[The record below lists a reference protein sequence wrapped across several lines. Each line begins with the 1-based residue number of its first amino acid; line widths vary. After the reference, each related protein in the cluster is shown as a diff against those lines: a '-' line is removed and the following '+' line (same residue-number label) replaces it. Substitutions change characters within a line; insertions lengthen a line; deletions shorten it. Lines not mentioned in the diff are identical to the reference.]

1 MSNYQNS
8 KHISTKISNSNKLG
22 THPTSKDILIP
33 ITFIK
38 QTPTPNRGT
47 IERQT
52 YFWNRIYTWLVVREA
67 FGLLAKFI
75 KGYLV
80 PWQYHNIGKRRIT
93 YHVWKAYFFF
103 QKSGYKL
110 SSFWY
115 HCMAEHIYNFITAM
129 GALAMFTFQLDNSLR
144 SKHFLHPVA
153 IMGVVD
159 SFEPSFF
166 SNFH

>member
-1 MSNYQNS
+1 MQKFLEHCPHCTTNLF
-8 KHISTKISNSNKLG
+8 KKLIQRIG
-22 THPTSKDILIP
+22 NFL
-33 ITFIK
+33 
-38 QTPTPNRGT
+38 
-47 IERQT
+47 

-80 PWQYHNIGKRRIT
+80 PCHNIGKRRIT
-93 YHVWKAYFFF
+93 DHVWKAYFFV

-115 HCMAEHIYNFITAM
+115 HCMAEHIYNPITAM

-144 SKHFLHPVA
+144 SKHCRHPVA
-153 IMGVVD
+153 IMWVVD
-159 SFEPSFF
+159 SFEPC
-166 SNFH
+166 HTA